1 MKNLEREEKPILQL
15 DRDPVLLGL
24 FVLATCVLVYF
35 TYSLFKNFNPWG
47 FLLMIPAGAMAFQT
61 LWFILNPFAILFED
75 RLEVKHSLFKNKQ
88 VYFVDLKKKREKKKG
103 RYYITYMDDELEPLN
118 LFGIK
123 KSQVTLL
130 KNEFNKQIISNQKL
144 RN

>member
-1 MKNLEREEKPILQL
+1 
-15 DRDPVLLGL
+15 
-24 FVLATCVLVYF
+24 
-35 TYSLFKNFNPWG
+35 
-47 FLLMIPAGAMAFQT
+47 MIPAGAMAFQT

-88 VYFVDLKKKREKKKG
+88 VYFVDLKKLSEGKKG